1 MAVSFQQILTSS
13 LYQVQPGDTGGWCGY
28 MLAPGET
35 NPNQPLTLDQAF
47 NDQLGTFLFAPTA
60 PVFSNIEQVEAFVY
74 ALQVWLTNPNSS
86 AFGRFCVWLPSAQP
100 GQEPPVVFG
109 SGSSFTDSNAKRY
122 ALQFSMQGSNYLLKR
137 NMNIQI
143 STNFTLVLT
152 TSVYISAGAD
162 ALAFYSPQT
171 GGIFF
176 QQPLALNM
184 SIPSHKAN
192 LPLTGNLAGCITL
205 GGDMTIS
212 PQLYGFL
219 IGSQFAYHDS
229 SKASSSDVV
238 QGFPALDTS
247 AGISFAYAASFDPLD
262 PFCTGVAS
270 QPSQGIYRTIIAV
283 NSTTPVAL
291 PSQYRTVTNQ
301 ALALQPKTSDSTV
314 NSPTAFDGGFI
325 FQPTTA
331 LAFGSNTLP
340 AMTTV
345 YLAPAGDFSL
355 VVAGASTPVSLLC
368 GLSGTETL
376 QLLPTSG
383 KTAPDTLRFVGPRPA
398 YTPQYPLPTA
408 DLTNPSSGQ
417 SMPPLPVTNPLSYI
431 TSWAQAVAGGG
442 TPTYSSQP
450 QGNTLFGPA
459 GVYGD
464 GHSVVGALQP
474 MTSVNTAE
482 FPLPAWAGLGV
493 DSTIPV
499 NIPVDGWA
507 DYESRVLAT
516 ARRNA
521 IQALARPALY
531 ATKSKRFAARAI
543 AADPTTVVANGTTPQ
558 GLLAQ
563 LDTESGVTVYDAV
576 VLAQS
581 DDGTQMAFYDLDAEL
596 QGLFQT
602 NQLFAVIT
610 NPTHLG
616 KFANSVDIDGWT
628 MEARVGQASASSNV
642 SNVLILKF
650 CVGTLRDLV
659 AQPSAWID
667 PDDFSNPDPN
677 SGVAVLSQALQTYI
691 DAATANA
698 AGGNTLYTNFAAI
711 ANDANWQGVLVLGG
725 YVSPSDL
732 PPQLAG
738 LAAGIDFSA
747 FRAHHFGATVSPV
760 QYDGTTL
767 SIPGGSS
774 FFALV
779 DYQLAAYTQNLDAG
793 ASPTQPLALPNQ
805 GVYGFTVLQLQALF
819 KNSVLTDFNSH
830 VQVTLNQIFGSP
842 VTASYSN
849 GGRLASNSVVLT
861 GTYQDQ
867 GGVGSYLFE
876 SDAST
881 VMVLDNNVLDSVVLS
896 KMMFNTL
903 SANDGGTPP
912 QILSR
917 ILIWGSMNFVVLQC
931 TDSAAFDIMSYGM
944 PSGSAPQS
952 ATGGL
957 TFSNLYINMSS
968 PVASPN
974 MVTYRIVED
983 SIAFDQSSSLL
994 RSDSTVSD
1002 LAMQPQSLVVATSG
1016 TTPAN
1021 LGFLPA
1027 MLSYTDSDSDSGSAS
1042 APPQT
1047 AITTQWYGI
1056 SCLVNMGGPGALAAA
1071 AGFTSHMLLGWSPQS
1086 KRGSTSY
1093 ATFVGL
1099 QLPGASPGAS
1109 SFSLQGV
1116 LNLTVGNISLS
1127 LAPVAG
1133 SSDTAFTLCLGNIAL
1148 SFLGIAKLPSSASID
1163 MYLFGDPGGAGSLGW
1178 YAAYV
1183 ETPAT
1188 SVAGQERLVALDPPI
1203 YNLNKETML

>member
-1 MAVSFQQILTSS
+1 MPLSFQQILTST
-13 LYQVQPGDTGGWCGY
+13 LYQVPPGNTGGWCGY
-28 MLAPGET
+28 ILAPNEEST
-35 NPNQPLTLDQAF
+35 TPSLSLDQAF
-47 NDQLGTFLFAPTA
+47 SDYSGTFLFAPVA
-60 PVFSNIEQVEAFVY
+60 PVFNNAGQVNAFVS
-74 ALQVWLTNPNSS
+74 AIQSWLTNPNGGM
-86 AFGRFCVWLPSAQP
+86 FGRFCVWLPSAQP
-100 GQEPPVVFG
+100 EQEPPVVFG
-109 SGSSFTDSNAKRY
+109 SGPFFTDSNAQYY
-122 ALQFSMQGSNYLLKR
+122 ALQFSMQGSSYLL
-137 NMNIQI
+137 MQNINVQVGTDF
-143 STNFTLVLT
+143 SLVFTN
-152 TSVYISAGAD
+152 SVYISAADD
-162 ALAFYSPQT
+162 ALAFDSPQA

-176 QQPLALNM
+176 QQPLAL
-184 SIPSHKAN
+184 SLSVPLQKAN
-192 LPLTGNLAGCITL
+192 IPLTGNLAGCITL
-205 GGDMTIS
+205 GGGITIS
-212 PQLYGFL
+212 PQLNGFL
-219 IGSQFAYHDS
+219 IGAQFAYHDN
-229 SKASSSDVV
+229 SKAGSPDVI

-247 AGISFAYAASFDPLD
+247 TEISFSYAASFDPLD

-270 QPSQGIYRTIIAV
+270 QPSQGIYRTIITAA
-283 NSTTPVAL
+283 NSATPVAL
-291 PSQYRTVTNQ
+291 PSQYRTVSNQ
-301 ALALQPKTSDSTV
+301 AVALQPQTSDSTV
-314 NSPTAFDGGFI
+314 SCPTAFDGGFI
-325 FQPTTA
+325 FQPSTA
-331 LAFGSNTLP
+331 LAFGANTLP
-340 AMTTV
+340 AITTV

-355 VVAGASTPVSLLC
+355 TVVGVAAPVQLLC

-376 QLLPTSG
+376 QLLPTG
-383 KTAPDTLRFVGPRPA
+383 GLALPDILRFVGSCPA

-408 DLTNPSSGQ
+408 DLSNPASGQ
-417 SMPPLPVTNPLSYI
+417 SMPPLPVTNPLNYI
-431 TSWAQAVAGGG
+431 TSWAQVVAGGG

-459 GVYGD
+459 GAYGD

-474 MTSVNTAE
+474 MTKVAAAE
-482 FPLPAWAGLGV
+482 FPMPAWVGLGA
-493 DSTIPV
+493 DSAIPV
-499 NIPVDGWA
+499 ADWA
-507 DYESRVLAT
+507 NYESRVLAT
-516 ARRNA
+516 TRRNA

-531 ATKSKRFAARAI
+531 AAKSRRMAARALT
-543 AADPTTVVANGTTPQ
+543 AESTTVVANGTTPQ
-558 GLLAQ
+558 GLLAR

-581 DDGTQMAFYDLDAEL
+581 ADGTQMALYDLDAEM

-610 NPTHLG
+610 DPTHLG
-616 KFANSVDIDGWT
+616 QFANLVDIDGWK
-628 MEARVGQASASSNV
+628 MQAKVGEPSASSNV
-642 SNVLILKF
+642 SNVLIFKF

-659 AQPSAWID
+659 AKPSAWVD
-667 PDDFSNPDPN
+667 TADFSKPDPN

-698 AGGNTLYTNFAAI
+698 VGGNTLYDNFAAI
-711 ANDANWQGVLVLGG
+711 ASDANWQGILVLGG
-725 YVSPSDL
+725 YVPPSDL

-738 LAAGIDFSA
+738 LAAGIDFNA
-747 FRAHHFGATVSPV
+747 FRAHHFGITVSPV
-760 QYDGTTL
+760 QYDGSTL

-779 DYQLAAYTQNLDAG
+779 DYQLAAYAQNLAAG

-830 VQVTLNQIFGSP
+830 VQVTLNQVFSSP
-842 VTASYSN
+842 VIASYSN
-849 GGRLASNSVVLT
+849 GGRLASNSVVLI
-861 GTYQDQ
+861 GAYQDQ

-881 VMVLDNNVLDSVVLS
+881 VMVPDSNVLDSVVLS

-903 SANDGGTPP
+903 SDNDGGTPP

-917 ILIWGSMNFVVLQC
+917 ILIWGSMNFTVLQSS
-931 TDSAAFDIMSYGM
+931 DAIAFDIMSFGM
-944 PSGSAPQS
+944 PGGSAPQN

-957 TFSNLYINMSS
+957 AFSNLYINMAS

-974 MVTYRIVED
+974 RVTYRIIED
-983 SIAFDQSSSLL
+983 SIAFDQASSLL
-994 RSDSTVSD
+994 RPDSTVSD
-1002 LAMQPQSLVVATSG
+1002 LAMQPQSFVVATTG

-1027 MLSYTDSDSDSGSAS
+1027 MLSQP

-1056 SCLVNMGGPGALAAA
+1056 SCLVNMGGPGALASA
-1071 AGFTSHMLLGWSPQS
+1071 AGFTSHLLLGWSPQS
-1086 KRGSTSY
+1086 KRGVKSY
-1093 ATFVGL
+1093 AAFVGL

-1148 SFLGIAKLPSSASID
+1148 SFLGISKLPSSDSID
-1163 MYLFGDPGGAGSLGW
+1163 MYLFGDLGGAGSLGW

-1188 SVAGQERLVALDPPI
+1188 SVAGQDRLVALDSTTS
-1203 YNLNKETML
+1203 NMNEGAVL

>member
-13 LYQVQPGDTGGWCGY
+13 LYQVPPGNTGGWCGY
-28 MLAPGET
+28 MLAPGEP
-35 NPNQPLTLDQAF
+35 NPNSSFSLDQAF
-47 NDQLGTFLFAPTA
+47 SDYSGTFLFAPVA
-60 PVFSNIEQVEAFVY
+60 PVFNNAGQTNAFVS
-74 ALQVWLTNPNSS
+74 AIQSWLTNPNGGI
-86 AFGRFCVWLPSAQP
+86 FGRFCVWLPSAQP
-100 GQEPPVVFG
+100 EQNPPVVFG
-109 SGSSFTDSNAKRY
+109 SGPFFTNSNAQHY
-122 ALQFSMQGSNYLLKR
+122 ALQFSMQGSNYLL
-137 NMNIQI
+137 MQNINVQVGTDF
-143 STNFTLVLT
+143 SLVLT
-152 TSVYISAGAD
+152 SSVYISADDD
-162 ALAFYSPQT
+162 ALAFYSPQA
-171 GGIFF
+171 GGIFI
-176 QQPLALNM
+176 QQPLAL
-184 SIPSHKAN
+184 SLSVPLQKAN
-192 LPLTGNLAGCITL
+192 IPLTGNLAGCITL
-205 GGDMTIS
+205 GGGITIS
-212 PQLYGFL
+212 PQLNGFL
-219 IGSQFAYHDS
+219 IGAQFAYHDS
-229 SKASSSDVV
+229 SKAGSPDVI

-247 AGISFAYAASFDPLD
+247 TEISFSYAASFDPLD

-270 QPSQGIYRTIIAV
+270 QPNQGIYRTIITAA
-283 NSTTPVAL
+283 NSATPVAL
-291 PSQYRTVTNQ
+291 PSQYRTVSNQ
-301 ALALQPKTSDSTV
+301 AVALQPQTSDSTV
-314 NSPTAFDGGFI
+314 SCPTAFDGGFI
-325 FQPTTA
+325 FQPSTA
-331 LAFGSNTLP
+331 LAFGANTLP

-345 YLAPAGDFSL
+345 YLALAGDFSL

-376 QLLPTSG
+376 QLLPAGGTVP
-383 KTAPDTLRFVGPRPA
+383 PDILRFVGPMPA
-398 YTPQYPLPTA
+398 YTPQYPLPIA
-408 DLTNPSSGQ
+408 DLSNPSSGQ
-417 SMPPLPVTNPLSYI
+417 SLSPLPVTNPLSYI

-459 GVYGD
+459 GAFGD

-474 MTSVNTAE
+474 MTSVTAAE
-482 FPLPAWAGLGV
+482 FPLPAWAGMGV
-493 DSTIPV
+493 NSTIPV
-499 NIPVDGWA
+499 NIPVAGWA

-521 IQALARPALY
+521 IQALARPALH
-531 ATKSKRFAARAI
+531 TVKSRRFAARALT
-543 AADPTTVVANGTTPQ
+543 ADLTTVAANGTTPQ

-563 LDTESGVTVYDAV
+563 LGTESGVTVYDAV

-581 DDGTQMAFYDLDAEL
+581 VDGSQMAFYDLDAEL

-610 NPTHLG
+610 DPTHLG
-616 KFANSVDIDGWT
+616 QFANSVDIDGWT
-628 MEARVGQASASSNV
+628 MQAEVGKPSASSNV

-659 AQPSAWID
+659 AKPSAWVD

-698 AGGNTLYTNFAAI
+698 AGGNTLYANFATI
-711 ANDANWQGVLVLGG
+711 AADSNWQGILVLGG

-738 LAAGIDFSA
+738 LAAGIDFNA

-767 SIPGGSS
+767 SIQGGSS

-830 VQVTLNQIFGSP
+830 VQVTLNQVFSSP

-881 VMVLDNNVLDSVVLS
+881 VMVPDSNVLDSVVLT

-903 SANDGGTPP
+903 SDNDGGTPP

-917 ILIWGSMNFVVLQC
+917 ILIWGSMSFAVMQSSDAC
-931 TDSAAFDIMSYGM
+931 TFDIMSFGM
-944 PSGSAPQS
+944 PAGSAPQN

-957 TFSNLYINMSS
+957 AFSNLYINMAS
-968 PVASPN
+968 PVSSPN

-983 SIAFDQSSSLL
+983 SIAFDQASSLL

-1002 LAMQPQSLVVATSG
+1002 LAMQPQSFVVATPG

-1021 LGFLPA
+1021 VGFLPV
-1027 MLSYTDSDSDSGSAS
+1027 MLYSPPPVS
-1042 APPQT
+1042 APSQT
-1047 AITTQWYGI
+1047 AITTQWYGV
-1056 SCLVNMGGPGALAAA
+1056 SCLVNMGGPGALAEA

-1086 KRGSTSY
+1086 KRGVKSY
-1093 ATFVGL
+1093 AAFVGL

-1116 LNLTVGNISLS
+1116 LNLTVGSISLS

-1133 SSDTAFTLCLGNIAL
+1133 SDETAFTLCLGNISL

-1183 ETPAT
+1183 ENPAT
-1188 SVAGQERLVALDPPI
+1188 SEAGQDRLVALDSDTSNQAMEPCHD
-1203 YNLNKETML
+1203 